1 MVLRRPSR
9 TPSTQQT
16 SSRVLVHLPTSTTT
30 LSTLQ
35 TSASIFVHLPAA
47 PSTLHYPNEHGDL
60 PSTDQHPRFCKQ
72 TRRALS
78 TRLQSLANT
87 KRRVRTL
94 STQPLDFPTR
104 ASFPS
109 IAASHR
115 CTTLQPFRSLPQS
128 SNTSQTTSLASSA
141 TSTRR
146 STAPMGSSSLAVH
159 AAARHDNGY
168 THWYGKC

>member
-1 MVLRRPSR
+1 M
-9 TPSTQQT
+9 ST
-16 SSRVLVHLPTSTTT
+16 RVLVHLPTSTTT
-30 LSTLQ
+30 PSALQ
-35 TSASIFVHLPAA
+35 MSASVFVDLPAA
-47 PSTLHYPNEHGDL
+47 PSTLRYPNEPGGL
-60 PSTDQHPRFCKQ
+60 SLTDRHPRFCKR
-72 TRRALS
+72 TRGASS

-94 STQPLDFPTR
+94 STQPLNFPTR

-128 SNTSQTTSLASSA
+128 SNTSQTTSLASLA

-146 STAPMGSSSLAVH
+146 STAPMGSPSLAVH